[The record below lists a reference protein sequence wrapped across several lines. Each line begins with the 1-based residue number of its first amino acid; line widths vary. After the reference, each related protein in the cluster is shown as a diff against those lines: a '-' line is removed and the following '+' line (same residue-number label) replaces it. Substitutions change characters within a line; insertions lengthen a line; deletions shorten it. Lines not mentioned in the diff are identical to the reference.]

1 VQYLA
6 RLPYAEIRDN
16 LVHRD
21 FCPAQLIRFFLAV
34 LGLECPSPLS
44 IRYVRGVFF
53 QGMPL
58 PAELIAG
65 AEADWRFRVTAA
77 EPAEAVA

>member
-1 VQYLA
+1 
-6 RLPYAEIRDN
+6 
-16 LVHRD
+16 
-21 FCPAQLIRFFLAV
+21 
-34 LGLECPSPLS
+34 LS

-65 AEADWRFRVTAA
+65 AEADWRFRMSAA
-77 EPAEAVA
+77 EAAEAVA